1 MLDVA
6 IIGGGLC
13 GLATAHSLQ
22 ARGRN
27 WRLFEARERLGGRVL
42 TAKSSDGTP
51 VDLGATWFWPRT
63 QPAIT
68 RLVADLGLTSFEQL
82 DDGRVLHLSDPNRSP
97 QTVALTEQLVPAADA
112 SAPATPGAVHGGAR
126 RVAGGIGAVID
137 ALAKPLPGER
147 MRLGQSLEALVD
159 HGDFVEI
166 RLRVDDGEGEL
177 RYSVNARQV
186 VLALPPRVA
195 ESRVQFLPELAP
207 ETRAAMRALPTWMAT
222 AAKAGFS
229 YAKPFWREAGHTG
242 NAWVS
247 HSQAMLA
254 EVFDACGPMP
264 QAGGKPSCAAL
275 AGFSALDSAQR
286 QSFSVGRE
294 LLLESQMVMLFGP
307 EAADP
312 ALQPESFWQDWATE
326 PHSCSP
332 LDLAEENLQMNGH
345 PNYGEPLL
353 TQAHWQG
360 RLFFGGS
367 ETARQG
373 GGYLEGALAA
383 AGRLRGQLLA
393 GSLAALRPQLAANEA
408 PDRVLA
414 P

>member
-1 MLDVA
+1 MLDVV
-6 IIGGGLC
+6 IIGGGAC
-13 GLATAHSLQ
+13 GLALAHSLQ
-22 ARGRN
+22 ARGRD

-42 TAKSSDGTP
+42 TAQAANGTP

-68 RLVADLGLTSFEQL
+68 RLVADLGLASFEQL
-82 DDGRVLHLSDPNRSP
+82 DDGRVLHLSDPNRVA

-112 SAPATPGAVHGGAR
+112 SVPATDGAVHGGAR
-126 RVAGGIGAVID
+126 RVAGGMGAVIA
-137 ALAKPLPGER
+137 ALVKPLPDAR
-147 MRLGQSLEALVD
+147 LRLGHSLEALVD
-159 HGDFVEI
+159 HGDFI
-166 RLRVDDGEGEL
+166 EL
-177 RYSVNARQV
+177 RMRFGGALYSFNAHHV

-195 ESRVQFLPELAP
+195 EASVQFLPDLAP
-207 ETRAAMRALPTWMAT
+207 QVRQAMRAAPTWMAT

-229 YAKPFWREAGHTG
+229 YARPFWREAGHTG

-247 HSQAMLA
+247 HAQAMLA
-254 EVFDACGPMP
+254 EVFDACSPAPDSG
-264 QAGGKPSCAAL
+264 AAL
-275 AGFSALDSAQR
+275 AGFSALDAAQR
-286 QSFSVGRE
+286 QSFNLGRD

-326 PHSCSP
+326 PQTCSP
-332 LDLAEENLQMNGH
+332 LDLAEENVQMPGH
-345 PNYGEPLL
+345 PNYGDAVL

-360 RLFFGGS
+360 RLVFGGS

-393 GSLAALRPQLAANEA
+393 GSLAVPRPRQASNEA
-408 PDRVLA
+408 PEPVPL